1 MKNELNEKKY
11 GAISFLPLIVFLAL
25 YIGSGIFFT
34 LIGVEGAFKKFPRH
48 VALLAGII
56 VALLSMSACPTAV
69 VSYTM
74 AKEMNA
80 DGDLAGEIVAT
91 TSILSIFTIFCWVL
105 TLKNLGWI

>member
-56 VALLSMSACPTAV
+56 VALL
-69 VSYTM
+69 
-74 AKEMNA
+74 MNRGMKLEKKI
-80 DGDLAGEIVAT
+80 DIFSENAGN
-91 TSILSIFTIFCWVL
+91 LSFSW
-105 TLKNLGWI
+105 WIPRSS